1 MNLASRLIELR
12 KKFNYSQEELASLL
26 NISRQSISKRE
37 KGESVPSIEY
47 IKELARIY
55 NISIDD
61 LLNENKPIEECYAV
75 KDIVEEKENDNEKVK
90 EENRNEEDVVI
101 DVNNRRRVN
110 LKYNFKKGLSI
121 FEDNNAIY
129 YSLKFDKNRKIESI
143 VGIITAIFFG
153 LLLAAYVVLGLVF
166 KEYGFKL
173 YWPLLFLPYFIPS
186 IIKCIY
192 YRSFRYLELGA
203 VSLAA
208 YLFIG
213 MYGTIF
219 GGFNGWHPY
228 WVILFIPTVY
238 YTVFSNFDK
247 LIRMARAK
255 KLKNNPQK
263 KIVIE
268 K

>member
-1 MNLASRLIELR
+1 MNLATRLIELR

-26 NISRQSISKRE
+26 NISRQSISKWE

-55 NISIDD
+55 NISVDD
-61 LLNENKPIEECYAV
+61 LINENKPIEECYVV
-75 KDIVEEKENDNEKVK
+75 KDIVDENKDNETKV
-90 EENRNEEDVVI
+90 EENKQKEEDVVV
-101 DVNNRRRVN
+101 DVSNRRRVN

-121 FEDNNAIY
+121 YEDGNAIY
-129 YSLKFDKNRKIESI
+129 YSLKFEKNRKMESI
-143 VGIITAIFFG
+143 IGILTAIFFG
-153 LLLAAYVVLGLVF
+153 LLLAAYITLGLVF

-173 YWPLLFLPYFIPS
+173 YWPILLSCYFIPS
-186 IIKCIY
+186 IVKCIY
-192 YRSFRYLELGA
+192 YRSFKYLELGA
-203 VSLAA
+203 ICLSA

-213 MYGTIF
+213 MYGSTF
-219 GGFNGWHPY
+219 GEFNGWHPY
-228 WVILFIPTVY
+228 WVILLIPFVY
-238 YTVFSNFDK
+238 YTVFGNLDK
-247 LIRMARAK
+247 LIRMSRAN